1 MNGVTYM
8 ANSTILKSAVIVTS
22 FLSNSLHQKY

>member
-1 MNGVTYM
+1 M